1 MSLAPGSRLGPYE
14 ILSLIGAGGMGE
26 VYRARDA
33 SLKRDVAIKVLP
45 TSLARDGDRLR
56 RFELEAEAAA
66 ALNHPNILSIFHV
79 GEHDGSR
86 YLVTELLHGE
96 TLRERLYRGAL
107 RLREALDLA
116 IGVAHGLAAAHGAGI
131 VHRDLKP
138 ENLFVTKDGHVKILD
153 FGLAKLTDPLAIDG
167 TTASLNPQTNPG
179 QVLGTVGYM
188 SPEQVRGQPADARSD
203 IFGFG
208 AILYEML
215 TGKRAFRRPTAA
227 ETMCAILNEDLP
239 TDSQFSSGVPP
250 PLQKVV
256 RRCVEKTP
264 DQRFQSALDAAFALD
279 ALLDSGGSLSRLH
292 SLAVLPFING
302 TGLAEADYLSEGI
315 SESIINLLS
324 QFPDLRVVPRTSAFR
339 YRGREKKLKKVG
351 RDLNVDSVL
360 TGTVVQRGDTLIVQ
374 AELVDIANDA
384 QLWGDQ
390 YDRKLEDIFE
400 LQAELA
406 RRISESLRPRLTPDE
421 AKFLTVRPTENH
433 EAYHLYLRAMYFTNK
448 WTPEGIYKGIE
459 YSKQA
464 IEIDPL
470 FARAYAG
477 LSYLYILVSSLGSLP
492 PLQAFPIAKAA
503 ALKALEIDDSL
514 ADAHASLAYI
524 LLAYD
529 WDWLNAGKESSRA
542 IELAPNL
549 PGGHYVRSQWCIVNG
564 LAEEAIVEARRALN
578 LDPLSLPNYVN
589 LALIYHL
596 LRQFDPA
603 IEELQKA
610 LELDPSFIAAR
621 QLLALSYAFTGKY
634 QEAFN
639 EADASAA
646 LPGANI
652 RADIRARATLGLIN
666 AVAGRNAEARKAL
679 AELTQYSKPPDYLPA
694 ADCAYIHA
702 LLGEKEQTFEW
713 LEKAYLGHAST
724 LFYIKLRPMFET
736 LHTDPRFSNLLSRIG
751 LPQ

>member
-14 ILSLIGAGGMGE
+14 ILALLGTGGMGE
-26 VYRARDA
+26 VYRARDG
-33 SLKRDVAIKVLP
+33 SLKRDIAIKVLP
-45 TSLARDGDRLR
+45 TSLARDDDRLR
-56 RFELEAEAAA
+56 RFKLEAEAAA
-66 ALNHPNILSIFHV
+66 ALNHPNIVSIFHV
-79 GEHDGSR
+79 GEHDGSP
-86 YLVTELLHGE
+86 YLVTELLYGE

-116 IGVAHGLAAAHGAGI
+116 IGVAHGLAAAHRAGI

-153 FGLAKLTDPLAIDG
+153 FGLAKLTKPLAIDD
-167 TTASLNPQTNPG
+167 TTTSLNPQTNPG
-179 QVLGTVGYM
+179 QLLGTVGYM
-188 SPEQVRGQPADARSD
+188 SPEQVRGQSVDARSD

-215 TGKRAFRRPTAA
+215 TGKRAFRGPTAV
-227 ETMCAILNEDLP
+227 ETMSAILNEDLP
-239 TDSQFSSGVPP
+239 SDSQFSSGVPLA
-250 PLQKVV
+250 LQKVV

-279 ALLDSGGSLSRLH
+279 ALLDSGGSLNRLH

-302 TGLAEADYLSEGI
+302 TGLAEVDYLSEGI

-339 YRGREKKLKKVG
+339 YRGRETKLKKVG

-374 AELVDIANDA
+374 AELVDVGNDA

-390 YDRKLEDIFE
+390 YNRKVEDIFE

-406 RRISESLRPRLTPDE
+406 CRISESLRPRLTPDE

-433 EAYHLYLRAMYFTNK
+433 EAYHVYLRAMYFTNK

-459 YSKQA
+459 YIRQA
-464 IEIDPL
+464 IEMDPL

-492 PLQAFPIAKAA
+492 PLQAFPMAKAA
-503 ALKALEIDDSL
+503 AQKALEIDDTL
-514 ADAHASLAYI
+514 ASAHASLAYI

-529 WDWLNAGKESSRA
+529 WDWVNAGKESGRA
-542 IELAPNL
+542 IELAPNI
-549 PGGHYVRSQWCIVNG
+549 PDGHYVRSQWCIVNG
-564 LAEEAIVEARRALN
+564 LAEEAIVEATKALN
-578 LDPLSLPNYVN
+578 LDPLSLPNHFN
-589 LALIYHL
+589 LALTYHL

-603 IEELQKA
+603 IEHLKKA
-610 LELDPSFIAAR
+610 LELDSSFTAAR
-621 QLLALSYAFTGKY
+621 QLLALSYACIGKY
-634 QEAFN
+634 REAFN
-639 EADASAA
+639 EAEASSA
-646 LPGANI
+646 PGGANI
-652 RADIRARATLGLIN
+652 RVSIYERATWGLIN
-666 AVAGRNAEARKAL
+666 AMAGRNAEARNAL
-679 AELTQYSKPPDYLPA
+679 AELAQYSKPPDFLSA
-694 ADCAYIHA
+694 ADCASIHA
-702 LLGEKEQTFEW
+702 LLGEKEQALDW
-713 LEKAYLGHAST
+713 LEKAFQGRAST
-724 LFYIKLRPMFET
+724 LFRIKLRPT
-736 LHTDPRFSNLLSRIG
+736 LEILYTDPRFDNLLTRMG
-751 LPQ
+751 LPK